1 MRYVACRDCGRP
13 CTVLRCRRCNYAQV
27 RRAGESV
34 AVPEV
39 RMRCSEWR
47 VDELG
52 KVRTIE
58 RV

>member
-13 CTVLRCRRCNYAQV
+13 CTILRCRSCNYAAARV
-27 RRAGESV
+27 AGQFEII
-34 AVPEV
+34 PEV